1 MDEQRDLTV
10 AREPDQLELYNHIY
24 ELSKR
29 DYKTLLLKSIA
40 KRSFSLVVLLLS
52 AAGLFFTIF
61 YFIFL
66 KDRIGDL
73 REQLSLSFGKI
84 EQLRAEV
91 ERLTISELKYRNQLR
106 LYEDTFRN
114 LKFEDG
120 RVIDYDLTETVRNN
134 LAALDASLGEYR
146 NITRG
151 NTRFNETALTLDL
164 GTGEDLPY
172 VCSVLKRY
180 GAKATVFVSNE
191 MPSEE
196 YGSLFRERNVE
207 YLVKLAGLGCEF
219 GNHTWSHFNL
229 KESLYETSKRRRLA
243 LAYVSDGV
251 LDEVTLKLEFDRV
264 SETFRRRTGL
274 GLSPYWRAPYGAFD
288 RRILSAAAKAG
299 YPNHV
304 LWSANARGPLDFY
317 DYIHKNVSRGVK
329 GNPRFLRSLNRRY
342 FSSSET
348 LVRLKL
354 WEAADPNGLRG
365 AISIG
370 HLGTSR
376 KTDKIIYS
384 LPEYISF
391 FQRKGY
397 HFVTLTEL
405 LNDKADY

>member
-24 ELSKR
+24 ALSKR
-29 DYKTLLLKSIA
+29 DYKTLLLKNIA
-40 KRSFSLVVLLLS
+40 RRSFSLVVLLLS
-52 AAGLFFTIF
+52 AAGLFFTVF
-61 YFIFL
+61 YFVFL

-84 EQLRAEV
+84 ERLGGEV
-91 ERLTISELKYRNQLR
+91 ERLTIAELKYRNQLR

-120 RVIDYDLTETVRNN
+120 RVVDYDLAETVRNN
-134 LAALDASLGEYR
+134 LEALDGSLGEYR

-151 NTRFNETALTLDL
+151 NTRFDETALTLDL

-172 VCSVLKRY
+172 VCSVLRRY
-180 GAKATVFVSNE
+180 GARATVFISNE
-191 MPSEE
+191 MPSEQ
-196 YGSLFRERNVE
+196 YGSLFREKNIE
-207 YLVKLAGLGCEF
+207 YLRKLADLGCEF

-229 KESLYETSKRRRLA
+229 KESLYETSKRRRVA
-243 LAYVSDGV
+243 LAFVSDGV

-264 SETFRRRTGL
+264 RETFHRRTGL
-274 GLSPYWRAPYGAFD
+274 SLSPYWRAPYGAFD

-304 LWSANARGPLDFY
+304 LWSANAIGPLDFY
-317 DYIHKNVSRGVK
+317 DYVDRHVGRDSRG
-329 GNPRFLRSLNRRY
+329 NLRFPRPLNRRY

-354 WEAADPNGLRG
+354 WEAADRNGLRG

-376 KTDKIIYS
+376 KADKIIYS

-405 LNDKADY
+405 LNDRADY